1 MDRLSQRIYNRSV
14 KSWLQDNN
22 KEMYSR
28 HKEGKSAVAE
38 RFVRALKN
46 KIDKQMSSVTKNE

>member
-14 KSWLQDNN
+14 KSWLQDND
-22 KEMYSR
+22 KEMFSR
-28 HKEGKSAVAE
+28 HEEGKSAVAE

>member
-1 MDRLSQRIYNRSV
+1 M
-14 KSWLQDNN
+14 KSWLQDND

-46 KIDKQMSSVTKNE
+46 KIDKKMSSVTKNE